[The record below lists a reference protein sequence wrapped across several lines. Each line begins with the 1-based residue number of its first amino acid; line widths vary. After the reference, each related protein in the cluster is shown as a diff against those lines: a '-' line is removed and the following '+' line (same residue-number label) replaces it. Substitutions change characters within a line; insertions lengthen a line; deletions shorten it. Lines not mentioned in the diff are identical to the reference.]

1 MSNNLY
7 PQFDDLNDID
17 FPENENK
24 FDFPKNENE
33 NGNINQ
39 INESSESSV
48 IYNTNEDDYKYEQIF
63 EMFPNIEKELIIE
76 LFNEMKFDDLLDLLI
91 QLDDNNVDKSSI
103 ENEYSDSSFS
113 LIGCENVP
121 RRRESIIQTIRNRLR
136 NKNTE
141 NNNLEGYVELSQYD
155 NDN

>member
-7 PQFDDLNDID
+7 PQFDDLSDID
-17 FPENENK
+17 FPENENDI
-24 FDFPKNENE
+24 DFPENE

-39 INESSESSV
+39 INKSSESSV
-48 IYNTNEDDYKYEQIF
+48 IYNTNEDDNKYEQIF

-103 ENEYSDSSFS
+103 ENEYSDSSLSFV
-113 LIGCENVP
+113 GCENVP

-141 NNNLEGYVELSQYD
+141 NNDLEGYVELSQYD